1 MTQRPA
7 ISAVSRR
14 SQRGVVLY
22 VSLLLLLA
30 LTLTGLAVSR
40 NITVDQRLAAAQRDR
55 DLAFQA
61 AEAALRDGEGMS
73 SDAAAGDPG
82 TGTGYY
88 SSNAT
93 ITWQSA
99 DWTDAGGDIALK
111 TLPYRG
117 SLDPEP
123 AHPPRFYIVRTVQ
136 TVTPTDT
143 SIVAGESLGASIVF
157 EVVAKGWGT
166 SASNAVVLE
175 STYEWH
181 GPGTG
186 RRLSWR
192 QLQ

>member
-1 MTQRPA
+1 MMERPQD
-7 ISAVSRR
+7 SAVSRR
-14 SQRGVVLY
+14 AQRGMVLY

-40 NITVDQRLAAAQRDR
+40 NITVDERIAAGQRDR

-61 AEAALRDGEGMS
+61 AEAALRDGEGILDS
-73 SDAAAGDPG
+73 ASAEDLDVG
-82 TGTGYY
+82 TDYY
-88 SSNAT
+88 SST
-93 ITWQSA
+93 DSITWQNA
-99 DWTDAGGDIALK
+99 DWTDTSRDIALK

-117 SLDPEP
+117 SLDPVP

-136 TVTPTDT
+136 ADTTSDT
-143 SIVAGESLGASIVF
+143 SVGAGESLGPAIVF

-166 SASNAVVLE
+166 SANNSVVLE